1 VAPIL
6 DVVLAVLRR
15 RLPPAAEA
23 WYARVDAPAPAETS
37 AFVRDFAAASR
48 VLGSGATLEAA
59 DRDDL
64 RAAGVAAAAG
74 WRLVDVGRVAML
86 VAAARHLTADALVA
100 LVGDCYAHGD
110 TDERRAVLLALALL
124 PAPERFVSLA
134 VDACRTSVQPLF
146 EAIACEN
153 PFAAAHFPAASF
165 NQMVLKAVFTGVALE
180 RVVGLEARRTP
191 ELRRMAADYASE
203 RRAAGRS
210 VPADL
215 ERLIGGS
222 ER

>member
-1 VAPIL
+1 VAPIP

-15 RLPPAAEA
+15 RLPPAAEE

-59 DRDDL
+59 DRDEL
-64 RAAGVAAAAG
+64 RAAGVAVAG
-74 WRLVDVGRVAML
+74 WRLVDFGRVAML
-86 VAAARHLTADALVA
+86 VAAARHVTADALVA
-100 LVGDCYAHGD
+100 LVGDCYTHGD

-124 PAPERFVSLA
+124 PAPERFVPLA

-215 ERLIGGS
+215 ERLTGGS